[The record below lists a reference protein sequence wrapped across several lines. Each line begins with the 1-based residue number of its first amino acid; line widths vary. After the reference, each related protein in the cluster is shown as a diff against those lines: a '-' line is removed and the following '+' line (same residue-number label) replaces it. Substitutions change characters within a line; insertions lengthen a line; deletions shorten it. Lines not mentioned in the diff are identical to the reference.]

1 MVSKR
6 LNLEAKWSGRLQ
18 RKKKKKERKKE
29 KIVEKERKRNTTN
42 SKEIFKEG
50 SLE

>member
-6 LNLEAKWSGRLQ
+6 LNLETKWSGRLQ
-18 RKKKKKERKKE
+18 EKKKKKKRKEKKE
-29 KIVEKERKRNTTN
+29 EKERKRNTTN

>member
-29 KIVEKERKRNTTN
+29 KIEEKGTLQIQRKYL
-42 SKEIFKEG
+42 KKVV
-50 SLE
+50 